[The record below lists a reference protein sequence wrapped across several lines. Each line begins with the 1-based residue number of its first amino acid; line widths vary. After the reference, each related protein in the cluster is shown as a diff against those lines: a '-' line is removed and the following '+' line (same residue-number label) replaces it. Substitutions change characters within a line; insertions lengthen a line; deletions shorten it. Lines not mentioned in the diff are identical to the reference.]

1 MQKGLLLFL
10 IFVTINIYADSWKH
24 FGRSNPS
31 PEAYELKKG
40 VAYMEM
46 RLYEVDKSYHKVVKK
61 GYKVIWRAYRKPLNR
76 FDKQLVRKFKSAA
89 PNLSAGTDL
98 VKYSTAYSLDG
109 SDKHYFIAN
118 VFYIDSSGKI
128 WRMNTKKD
136 LLSYILPID
145 NSADLSEVL
154 WLKSYYGLKK
164 YRKVPEGYEVIDV
177 ESIDFETDKKKCG
190 EYTYRILM
198 DRNGHIKKKVLVK
211 SKHTPCAVI

>member
-1 MQKGLLLFL
+1 
-10 IFVTINIYADSWKH
+10 
-24 FGRSNPS
+24 
-31 PEAYELKKG
+31 
-40 VAYMEM
+40 MEM

-109 SDKHYFIAN
+109 SGKHYFIAN
-118 VFYIDSSGKI
+118 VFYIDVNGKI

-190 EYTYRILM
+190 EYTYRIFI